1 MKKILKYFGILVF
14 LYAIYITIGLF
25 LLEKKYVVE
34 WAVLPGKV
42 IRASGADKDYSGKD
56 NDGPHIF
63 YTGNMIYFKTV
74 LNQDSTFFAKFDTL
88 PVSARKGA
96 NISCS
101 FSKHP
106 EWNFTTRLKDTLMNE
121 PAEYSAS
128 DSILAIS
135 DIEGNFLALRNLLMA
150 NLVMSSDYKWTF
162 GKGHLVLVGDIFDRG
177 LNVTECLWLIYHLEQ
192 EAERA
197 GGKVHLI
204 LGNHEIMNLSDDIR
218 YVRNKYIQ
226 NARLIQQDYKTW
238 YESNTELGRW
248 LQTKNIIE
256 KIGTTLFMHGGFS
269 SEMNELKL
277 SLADINSQSR
287 PWYFNADTFKHSNDL
302 PEKLTMIFKSTTSP
316 FWYRGY
322 INNEASEEQVD
333 RTLTQYGASTIVV
346 GHTIVPK
353 VTSLYNGKVI
363 AIDTKHADGISE
375 GIIYSKYKYHKI
387 DQSGRRQKL

>member
-1 MKKILKYFGILVF
+1 MKRFLKYVGILVLF
-14 LYAIYITIGLF
+14 YALYIVIGLF
-25 LLEKKYVVE
+25 LLEKKHVVK
-34 WAVLPGKV
+34 WTVLPGKV
-42 IRASGADKDYSGKD
+42 IRTSGADTDYSGKD

-63 YTGNMIYFKTV
+63 YNSDMIYFKAV

-88 PVSARKGA
+88 PVSARKA
-96 NISCS
+96 ASISCT

-106 EWNFTTRLKDTLMNE
+106 EWNFMTRLKDTLMNE
-121 PAEYSAS
+121 PAEYAAS

-135 DIEGNFLALRNLLMA
+135 DIEGNFFALRNLLTA
-150 NLVMSSDYKWTF
+150 NQVMSSDYKWTF
-162 GKGHLVLVGDIFDRG
+162 GNGHLVLVGDIFDRG

-192 EAERA
+192 EAEKA

-218 YVRNKYIQ
+218 FVRNKYIQ
-226 NARLIQQDYKTW
+226 NAELIQQDYKTW
-238 YESNTELGRW
+238 YESNSELGRW

-287 PWYFNADTFKHSNDL
+287 PWYFKADTFKHNKDM
-302 PEKLTMIFKSTTSP
+302 PEKLATIFKSATSP

-322 INNEASEEQVD
+322 VNDEASEEQVD
-333 RTLTQYGASTIVV
+333 QTLKQYGSSIIVV
-346 GHTIVPK
+346 GHTIVPR

-375 GIIYSKYKYHKI
+375 GIIYVNHKYHKI